1 MIINPTAG
9 KAEPILNTINKVFHK
24 QGIDWQVN
32 VTKKFADRA
41 RLAKSEVLT
50 FSRVMDAAKIE
61 SAKGIMGSETPMT
74 ILPGETGI
82 AVSFKLK
89 VQRNLRQ
96 AV

>member
-1 MIINPTAG
+1 MIIKIPAG
-9 KAEPILNTINKVFHK
+9 KGEPILNTFSKVFHK

-32 VTKKFADRA
+32 VPKKFADRA
-41 RLAKSEVLT
+41 RSAKPEVLT

-61 SAKGIMGSETPMT
+61 IAKGIMGSETHMT
-74 ILPGETGI
+74 ILPGGTGI

-89 VQRNLRQ
+89 VQRNLSQ